1 MTEIWRDI
9 KGYENLYKVSNLGN
23 IISLKT
29 NKILKPNKGSNG
41 YLLVHL
47 YNNGIR
53 SKHLLIHRL
62 VAEAFLPN
70 PNNYPQ
76 VNHKDENV
84 SNNNVNNLEWC
95 DSKYNNN
102 YGTRN
107 KRVSKA
113 KSKSVSKYD
122 LTGNYIATYKS
133 LTEAANLNN
142 LFKGYISN
150 VALGKQKTAGGF
162 IWKYEK

>member
-1 MTEIWRDI
+1 MTEIWKDI

-76 VNHKDENV
+76 VNHKDYDRT
-84 SNNNVNNLEWC
+84 NNRVENLEWC
-95 DSKYNNN
+95 SP
-102 YGTRN
+102 
-107 KRVSKA
+107 
-113 KSKSVSKYD
+113 
-122 LTGNYIATYKS
+122 IQ
-133 LTEAANLNN
+133 NLE
-142 LFKGYISN
+142 YSN
-150 VALGKQKTAGGF
+150 VIYKASLRKERKIKCLETNEVFKSIKEACRKYKLHHSNIIACCNGRRKRCGGLT
-162 IWKYEK
+162 WLYQM